1 VTRTAGLAFAALLT
15 AGSAAA
21 QTPASSAAAAVR
33 VSFVVRPVLT
43 VAVEPGTLDLGEL
56 PVEAGH
62 TFRSSVPL
70 TLRVTSNTAWTLAAS
85 LADAAPRAA
94 AAAASA
100 GPAPVLRLENIVP
113 GRRDTLAPGRGQA
126 AQTTLLSGGSTG
138 RNGRIV
144 RPDVVVDVPSGAAP
158 GSYRMR
164 LVLELKGQP

>member
-1 VTRTAGLAFAALLT
+1 VRGRAALAVAAILA
-15 AGSAAA
+15 AGPAAA
-21 QTPASSAAAAVR
+21 QTPAASAAAAVR

-85 LADAAPRAA
+85 LADATPRVAA
-94 AAAASA
+94 ARSDA
-100 GPAPVLRLENIVP
+100 GPPPTLRLENVVP
-113 GRRDTLAPGRGQA
+113 GRRDTLALARGQA
-126 AQTTLLSGGSTG
+126 APTTLLSGGSTG
-138 RNGRIV
+138 RNGQIV
-144 RPDVVVDVPSGAAP
+144 RPDVVVDVPAGATP

-164 LVLELKGQP
+164 VVLELKGQP